1 MESLVMDRITEN
13 LSRLK
18 LNHLATSLP
27 ERLATLENEETTFL
41 QKLDTL
47 LEDEVAIKESNR
59 IQTALKIAGLPFVKE
74 IDEYDFTFHQELS
87 QQKVMNLFDLTFLE
101 RKENIFFLGPP
112 GVGKT
117 HLAVALALK
126 ACKAGMSIYF
136 TTMSD
141 LIMKLKIDR
150 ENGRASKGR
159 SYLKSSIVVVDEVGY
174 TPVNR
179 DESHLFFQFVSY
191 RYERSSTIITSNKAF
206 NEWTELFEDP
216 VIVTALLDRLLHH
229 SSIITIKGSSYRL
242 RKMKYI
248 QNE

>member
-1 MESLVMDRITEN
+1 MESLVLDRITEN

-18 LNHLATSLP
+18 LIHLSQTLVELVPALETS
-27 ERLATLENEETTFL
+27 ETTFL

-47 LEDEVAIKESNR
+47 LEDEVAVKESNR
-59 IQTALKIAGLPFVKE
+59 IHTALKIAGLPFVKE
-74 IDEYDFTFHQELS
+74 VDEYDFSFHPELD
-87 QQKVMNLFDLTFLE
+87 QQKVMTLFDLAFLE

-126 ACKAGMSIYF
+126 ACKAGISIYF

-141 LIMKLKIDR
+141 LITKLKIDK

-159 SYLKSSIVVVDEVGY
+159 SYLKSSLVVVDEVGY

-179 DESHLFFQFVSY
+179 EESHLFFQFVSY

-206 NEWTELFEDP
+206 GEWTELFEDP

-229 SSIITIKGSSYRL
+229 STIITIKGNSYRL
-242 RKMKYI
+242 RNMSLKR
-248 QNE
+248 